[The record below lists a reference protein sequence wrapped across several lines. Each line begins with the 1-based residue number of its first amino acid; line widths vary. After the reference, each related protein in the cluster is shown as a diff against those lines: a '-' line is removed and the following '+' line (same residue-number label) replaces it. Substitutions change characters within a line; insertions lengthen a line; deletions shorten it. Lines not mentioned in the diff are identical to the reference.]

1 MDVQELSAGRRE
13 RKKSETRRALR
24 TAAVRLVAARGLDG
38 VTVEDITNAVD
49 VSPRT
54 FFNYFASKE
63 EALTAPDPQRL
74 ARLHAE
80 LIARPAG
87 EAPLRALQAV
97 LVADTAELARR
108 RDEWLKQLSVLK
120 SDPRL
125 LAALASGWAV
135 LERELA
141 AGISERLGPRA
152 EPLQASVLAAAAVAT
167 LRVAIGRWK
176 TETRDPLASV
186 VRASFEALIR
196 AGADAAHL

>member
-1 MDVQELSAGRRE
+1 MDVQEASAGRRE

-24 TAAVRLVAARGLDG
+24 LAAVRLVAERGLDA
-38 VTVEDITNAVD
+38 VTVEEITNAVD

-54 FFNYFASKE
+54 FFNYFTSKE

-74 ARLHAE
+74 ARLRAE

-87 EAPLRALQAV
+87 ESPLRALQAV

-108 RDEWLKQLSVLK
+108 RDEWLRQISVLK

-125 LAALASGWAV
+125 LAAMASGWGA

-141 AGISERLGPRA
+141 AAISERLGPRA
-152 EPLQASVLAAAAVAT
+152 DALQAGVLAAAAVAA

-176 TETRDPLASV
+176 TETRAPLASV
-186 VRASFEALIR
+186 VRASFEALIA
-196 AGADAAHL
+196 AGADATHP